1 VTGASPGPSTSS
13 PPDGRWRAALWLAVR
28 SAAWAVLVPGVV
40 AGYVPWRYFG
50 VSQVS
55 LRLARPADALGV
67 LTAGLGAVLLG
78 ACIAEFARSGRG
90 TLSPVDAPTRLVV
103 RGLYRRVRNPMYLS
117 VSAILLG
124 ECLLTRSLALLF
136 YWAVWFAGVNL
147 FVIGYEEPA
156 LRRRFGP
163 AYDAYARAVGRWLP
177 RIRSSP
183 LPR

>member
-1 VTGASPGPSTSS
+1 MSSPGDAPGGPS
-13 PPDGRWRAALWLAVR
+13 LWLAVR
-28 SAAWAVLVPGVV
+28 SVVWTVLVPGVV

-50 VSQVS
+50 VAKMSVH
-55 LRLARPADALGV
+55 LARPADVLGL
-67 LTAGLGAVLLG
+67 LTAGVGVALLG
-78 ACIAEFARSGRG
+78 ACIAEFARTGRG

-103 RGLYRRVRNPMYLS
+103 RGLYRLVRNPMYLS

-124 ECLLTRSLALLF
+124 ECFLTRSLALLL

-163 AYDAYARAVGRWLP
+163 AYEAYTREVGRWVP
-177 RIRSSP
+177 RVP
-183 LPR
+183 